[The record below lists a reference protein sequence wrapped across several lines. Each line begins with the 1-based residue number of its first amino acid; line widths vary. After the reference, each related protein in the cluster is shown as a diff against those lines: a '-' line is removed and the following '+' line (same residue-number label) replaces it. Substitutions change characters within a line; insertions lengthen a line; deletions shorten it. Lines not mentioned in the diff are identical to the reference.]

1 MAFYFTQLYGLYQF
15 LIVCLFQKLCRKI
28 LVYKHTI
35 TVIKGFFLH
44 TSHNFFNTPL
54 LSIVIEFNYIPFD
67 IGKLNK
73 TFQTYKQLNIPL
85 LFKRILSNE
94 LYTIIKV
101 LQNLKV

>member
-1 MAFYFTQLYGLYQF
+1 M
-15 LIVCLFQKLCRKI
+15 CRKI

-94 LYTIIKV
+94 LYTIIKF
-101 LQNLKV
+101 LQKFESLNFTYFIYIAHFIIML